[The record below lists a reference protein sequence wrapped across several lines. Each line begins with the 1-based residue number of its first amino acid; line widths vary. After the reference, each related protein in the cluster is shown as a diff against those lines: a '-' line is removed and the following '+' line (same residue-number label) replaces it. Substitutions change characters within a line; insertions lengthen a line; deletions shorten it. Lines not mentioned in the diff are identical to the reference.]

1 MRRPLFHL
9 NHYPINSYHPT
20 KAVSRLQRV
29 SNRPR
34 RFACCPTVFRGRSA
48 GPGGAPPTR
57 PVWAIRL
64 ESRQGHPARGPLPLL
79 LTSPAVTA
87 VPQWAAC
94 TALRCGTAQCG
105 TLVWN
110 TAQGDSNQN
119 AGGPGDPSSPRRSHP
134 GSTCSIRHRLT
145 PTVGSRVAERR
156 EDESGASPC
165 RVAIPYSRKRYF
177 TDVLIACG
185 VTNAHRSQ
193 PQQSWSRDQH
203 GRPSA
208 TDSLLKSWA
217 GVRPRGSPNRCKA
230 DLWVQKKGHTRRE
243 CDPVY
248 LGTFS
253 DRIVVSQYAQ
263 QDSNLRPTD

>member
-134 GSTCSIRHRLT
+134 GSIGIGSARRWGPESQKGGKTSRVPRR
-145 PTVGSRVAERR
+145 VGSRFPIL
-156 EDESGASPC
+156 ASVILP
-165 RVAIPYSRKRYF
+165 
-177 TDVLIACG
+177 
-185 VTNAHRSQ
+185 
-193 PQQSWSRDQH
+193 
-203 GRPSA
+203 
-208 TDSLLKSWA
+208 
-217 GVRPRGSPNRCKA
+217 
-230 DLWVQKKGHTRRE
+230 
-243 CDPVY
+243 
-248 LGTFS
+248 TFS
-253 DRIVVSQYAQ
+253 SLVA
-263 QDSNLRPTD
+263 